1 MNEKKRLVIIGA
13 GGHGRVCADIALKMN
28 KWKEIAFLDDDPT
41 LDHSMGIPIIGPS
54 REFGKCVADYDIF
67 VAIGNNKVRSDIYA
81 QLESCEANIP
91 VLVHPKAVLGEG
103 VSIGAGTVVMAGSVV
118 NPCTKIGK
126 GCIINTGSTIDH
138 DCVIE
143 DYVHI
148 SPGVNVAGSVSI
160 GAFTWLGI
168 GSVVNNN
175 LSITSGCTV
184 GAGAV
189 VIADILEPG
198 TYVGV
203 PARRIK

>member
-1 MNEKKRLVIIGA
+1 MNEKKGLVIIGA

-41 LDHSMGIPIIGPS
+41 IGHSMGIPIIGTT
-54 REFGKCVADYDIF
+54 REFGQHVADYDIF
-67 VAIGNNKVRSDIYA
+67 VAIGNNRVRADVYT
-81 QLESCEANIP
+81 QLENQGTSIP
-91 VLVHPKAVLGEG
+91 ALIHPKAVLGED
-103 VSIGAGTVVMAGSVV
+103 VSIGAGAVVMAGTVV

-148 SPGVNVAGSVSI
+148 SPGVNVAGSVSV
-160 GAFTWLGI
+160 GALTWLGI